1 MYLVILFQNSGT
13 AFQYE
18 EVESSTDSEDEVL
31 QRFQQSSSLYSGL
44 RKVGGGENIDQNGG
58 NMAENYDNHRNPFSS
73 LAACNGSS
81 GQCNICML

>member
-1 MYLVILFQNSGT
+1 MQHLPGT

-31 QRFQQSSSLYSGL
+31 QRFQQSSSYYSGL
-44 RKVGGGENIDQNGG
+44 RKVSGSEDQNGG
-58 NMAENYDNHRNPFSS
+58 NAADGYDNHRNPFAS

-81 GQCNICML
+81 GQRKTY

>member
-1 MYLVILFQNSGT
+1 MVLLLKKISGT

-58 NMAENYDNHRNPFSS
+58 NLTENYDNHRNPFAS

-81 GQCNICML
+81 GKCKIYMK